1 MSQRPDD
8 TIKVIAPLPLLGQRV
23 EEAFQQLLTKLSPED
38 AVAWEHESLR
48 FSLWAENLGVHHHGH
63 SSLEYRVREAE
74 PVRRLIASLIQDLL
88 GCVEECL
95 LPSSPSASSTPSDN
109 DNGDD
114 SDEYLDDYEEESQ
127 LASSLESAGDII
139 NRLYRLSTKIR
150 DPGTRLAPTKA
161 YNYSVVDPDTG
172 IDLVEQW
179 TVFDTKHIEELLWDF
194 RTDDSIPYTTE
205 DDPVRDRTHR
215 PRNLDDNDL
224 ILLKRLA
231 KANTLRRKQFG
242 QWRRH
247 RDKVN
252 HETIR
257 ARRQRHD
264 LPSRRPGSRSITGYT
279 AAPSDVLEPAKSST
293 TVSRPTT
300 ATLLPA
306 FELKDFDTA
315 VSTTSSRTTAP
326 HAERTEDDVADVPP
340 LPPRLAKERFFI
352 CPYCFLVCSKSSA
365 SPKQWRYESILNLQA
380 VLLTY
385 AGNTYFET

>member
-8 TIKVIAPLPLLGQRV
+8 TIEVIASLPSLGQRV
-23 EEAFQQLLTKLSPED
+23 EEAFSQLLAKLQSED

-48 FSLWAENLGVHHHGH
+48 FSLWAENLGVHHYGH

-88 GCVEECL
+88 DCIEECL
-95 LPSSPSASSTPSDN
+95 LPSGQSASSAPSDN
-109 DNGDD
+109 HDDND

-127 LASSLESAGDII
+127 LASSLQSAGDII

-150 DPGTRLAPTKA
+150 NPGTRLAPTKA

-179 TVFDTKHIEELLWDF
+179 AVSDTKHIEELLWDF
-194 RTDDSIPYTTE
+194 RTDHSLPYTTE

-215 PRNLDDNDL
+215 PRDLHDNDL
-224 ILLKRLA
+224 ILLRRLA
-231 KANTLRRKQFG
+231 KVNTLRRKQFG

-252 HETIR
+252 HETAR

-264 LPSRRPGSRSITGYT
+264 LPSRRPGSRSITGHT
-279 AAPSDVLEPAKSST
+279 VAASDILEPAKSST

-340 LPPRLAKERFFI
+340 LPSSLMKERFFI

-365 SPKQWRYESILNLQA
+365 NPKQWRYARIANSQA
-380 VLLTY
+380 VLLKY
-385 AGNTYFET
+385 AGNTCSET